1 MAVYIA
7 CPVCGCEPCDCD
19 SVPEVKLVRIR
30 YRVGEVEHSVW
41 VPKSLADKYFQM
53 YRVVDMM
60 LADGT
65 IVEYS
70 SGGVGTKEP
79 SHENE

>member
-7 CPVCGCEPCDCD
+7 CPVCGCDPCDCD
-19 SVPEVKLVRIR
+19 GVPEVKLVRIR
-30 YRVGEVEHSVW
+30 YRVKGVEHSVW
-41 VPKSLADKYFQM
+41 VPKTLADKYFKV

-60 LADGT
+60 MADGT

-70 SGGVGTKEP
+70 SGGVGIKEP

>member
-7 CPVCGCEPCDCD
+7 CPVCGCDPCDCD
-19 SVPEVKLVRIR
+19 GVAEVKLVKIR
-30 YRVGEVEHSVW
+30 YRVKDVEHSVW
-41 VPKSLADKYFQM
+41 VPKSLADKYFKV

-70 SGGVGTKEP
+70 SGGVGMKEP

>member
-1 MAVYIA
+1 MAAYVA
-7 CPVCGCEPCDCD
+7 CPVCGCDPCDCD
-19 SVPEVKLVRIR
+19 GATEVKLVKIR
-30 YRVGEVEHSVW
+30 YRVKDAEHSVW
-41 VPKSLADKYFQM
+41 VPKSLADKYFKM

>member
-1 MAVYIA
+1 MAVYVV
-7 CPVCGCEPCDCD
+7 CPVCGCDPCDCD
-19 SVPEVKLVRIR
+19 GVPEVKLVRIR
-30 YRVGEVEHSVW
+30 YRVGDVKHSVW
-41 VPKSLADKYFQM
+41 VPKSLADKYFKV

-79 SHENE
+79 SNDNV